1 MVKWINGSCYCLN
14 CFIVIFGAEIFLIM
28 CRNWD
33 LKWTQG
39 LLVEGLVI
47 NLDVAGADGIFGV

>member
-1 MVKWINGSCYCLN
+1 M
-14 CFIVIFGAEIFLIM
+14 FFGAEIFLIM

-33 LKWTQG
+33 LKWPQG
-39 LLVEGLVI
+39 LLVEDLVI